1 MKTTPVR
8 LLLAEDHPVTRI
20 GLTELLRSDPAMQ
33 VVAECAR
40 GPEVIPA
47 VLALRPDVALIDL
60 RLPELDGW
68 TIIAEL
74 RRRAPRVRVIAI
86 SALDGPDATRRAI
99 DAGARAF
106 LHKGAPADTILAT
119 VRRVAHATDPLPET
133 KALLASLPSSEPL
146 TPREL
151 EVLRHLAEGLTNQSI
166 GERLGI
172 GVGTVRTHVANV
184 LAKLGVE
191 RRTEAAIA
199 AVRRG
204 LL

>member
-1 MKTTPVR
+1 MNGPVIR
-8 LLLAEDHPVTRI
+8 VLLAEDHPVTRI
-20 GLTELLRSDPAMQ
+20 GLTELLRSDLGFA

-40 GPEVIPA
+40 GQEVIPA

-60 RLPELDGW
+60 RLPDLDGW
-68 TIIAEL
+68 TILAAL
-74 RRRAPRVRVIAI
+74 RERAPFVRSIAI

-99 DAGARAF
+99 EAGARAF
-106 LHKGAPADTILAT
+106 VHKGAPADSILAT
-119 VRRVAHATDPLPET
+119 VRRVARAVDALPET

-146 TPREL
+146 TRRER
-151 EVLRHLAEGLTNQSI
+151 EVLLHLTEGLTNQAI

-172 GVGTVRTHVANV
+172 GIGTVRTHVANV

-191 RRTEAAIA
+191 RRTEAAIV